1 MIFCSKIIMMIL
13 TRYVCKLNFS
23 FKNGVHYTQLPK
35 CVQALYSLPQMLLS
49 TCKKKG
55 PQNNFQTIGRAC
67 VISTDD
73 FKALNAVIYLDPMT
87 LSGKGLP
94 GLHPWARPR
103 RAAHQVAQQVQ
114 LGSACMCSYQP
125 LRKYKTIINLISFY
139 CLFYFH
145 FYTANFDY
153 VLLTANLS
161 TGSVWQ

>member
-1 MIFCSKIIMMIL
+1 MMIL

-35 CVQALYSLPQMLLS
+35 GVQTLYSLPQMLLS

-73 FKALNAVIYLDPMT
+73 FKALNAVISLDPVT

-103 RAAHQVAQQVQ
+103 RGAHQVPQQVQ
-114 LGSACMCSYQP
+114 LGSARMCSYHP

-139 CLFYFH
+139 FLFYFH
-145 FYTANFDY
+145 FSTANFDY
-153 VLLTANLS
+153 VLLTANLF